1 MIKKFFG
8 LIAACSMIFCSVTS
22 VFAAEPSIN
31 SKTYVVM
38 EVNSGRVLASRGA
51 NTKMYPAS
59 ITKILTCGIALENGS
74 PEDKHTMTYKATHSI
89 EPGSTHI
96 ALTEEEVVTVNDLLN
111 ATMIES
117 ANDAANGLAEY
128 VAGDIDDFP
137 QLMNEKC
144 AEIGAVNSHFVNA
157 HGLHDKEHYTTA
169 YDMALITRWAIGIE
183 GFRELFGATSY
194 SVLPTNKQ
202 PVQRNI
208 GTHHMMLVE
217 SKYYYEGTEGG
228 KLGWTPEARHTMVT
242 LAKRNGM
249 ELICV
254 VMDTRTQYEKF
265 NDTIALLDYCFENY
279 VVSEIK
285 VKKFADKAIPVRDGE
300 GTIVS
305 EVTVPEQSFF
315 VAHSPDIAKIDITPQ
330 LQAPDS
336 FGLDEDIAVKIAFY
350 DREGKSLALF
360 DAEYKVSDVEP
371 EPEPEPA
378 AAKAEAVSAQ
388 PRVTFAVNWLLAI
401 PVVIISVFAI
411 LMLVR
416 AHNLRLIEQRRLK
429 RIRMK
434 QELLDRQLRESVQ
447 LTEQRGDP
455 VMTISFGNS
464 KTNLKEQKRKRSSQ
478 KRSGRAGRKNP

>member
-1 MIKKFFG
+1 MMKRLFG
-8 LIAACSMIFCSVTS
+8 LVAACSMIFCSAMS
-22 VFAAEPSIN
+22 VFGAEPAIN
-31 SKTYVVM
+31 SQTYVVM

-59 ITKILTCGIALENGS
+59 ITKILTTALALENGS

-89 EPGSTHI
+89 EAGSTHI
-96 ALTEEEVVTVNDLLN
+96 ALTEEEVVTVKDLLN

-183 GFRELFGATSY
+183 GFREVFGATSY
-194 SVLPTNKQ
+194 SILPTNKQ

-228 KLGWTPEARHTMVT
+228 KLGWTPEAHHTMVT

-254 VMDTRTQYEKF
+254 VMDSRTQYEKF

-285 VKKFADKAIPVRDGE
+285 VKKFADKTIPVCDGE
-300 GTIVS
+300 GNVVS
-305 EVTVPEQSFF
+305 EVTIPEQSFF
-315 VAHSPDIAKIDITPQ
+315 VAHSPDMAKIDITPE
-330 LQAPDS
+330 LQAPES
-336 FGLDEDIAVKIAFY
+336 FSLEDDIAVKIAFH

-360 DAEYKVSDVEP
+360 DAEYKISDVEP
-371 EPEPEPA
+371 EAETEPVALEA
-378 AAKAEAVSAQ
+378 APVVAQ
-388 PRVTFAVNWLLAI
+388 PRVAFAVNWLLAI
-401 PVVIISVFAI
+401 PVVIISLFAI
-411 LMLVR
+411 LLLVR
-416 AHNLRLIEQRRLK
+416 AHNLRLAEQRRLK
-429 RIRMK
+429 RMRMK

-447 LTEQRGDP
+447 LTERGEP
-455 VMTISFGNS
+455 VMTISFANS
-464 KTNLKEQKRKRSSQ
+464 RNNIREQKSRRSAQ